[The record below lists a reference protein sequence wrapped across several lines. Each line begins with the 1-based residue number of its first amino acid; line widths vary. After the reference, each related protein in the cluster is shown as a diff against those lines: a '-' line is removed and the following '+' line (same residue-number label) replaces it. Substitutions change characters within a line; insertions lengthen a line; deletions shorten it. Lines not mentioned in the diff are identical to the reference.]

1 MGLIKLNIN
10 TLYFIFIKYCAF
22 QSYTQA
28 KKITLLTGNCSTDMP
43 HYSSYKG
50 GLLSF
55 KRKTGYNGD
64 SYKFELT
71 AHLSAFIGNYSYIL
85 AFY

>member
-1 MGLIKLNIN
+1 MGLRKLNTN

-28 KKITLLTGNCSTDMP
+28 KKITLLTGNSALTCLIIQAI
-43 HYSSYKG
+43 KG